1 MGRMDGKVA
10 LITGAARGQGRSHAI
25 RLAEEGAEIIA
36 IDLCGQ
42 IGSVPYPLA
51 SAGDLEETVRLVE
64 ELDHRCVA
72 VQADV
77 RNSGQMQAAVATGLS
92 ELGHIDV
99 VCANAGIGSF
109 GSAWELSDEMWQDV
123 IDTNLTGVWRTL
135 KAVIPTLIDQGTGG
149 SIVITSSVAGLEGF
163 ANLAHYVSAKHGV
176 VGLMRTLVN
185 ELSPHRIRVN
195 CVNPTTVDTPM
206 IDNAA
211 AYAVFGATSKEG
223 MGQTMLM
230 LNALQVPW
238 VEAIDVSNAVLFL
251 ASDESRYVTGLTL
264 TVDAGLATRLG

>member
-36 IDLCGQ
+36 VDLCEQ

-51 SAGDLEETVRLVE
+51 TSGDLDQTVHLVE

-77 RNSGQMQAAVATGLS
+77 RNSAQMQAAVDRGLS

-109 GSAWELSDEMWQDV
+109 GPAWELSDEQWEDV

-135 KAVIPTLIDQGTGG
+135 KAVIPTMIRQGTGG
-149 SIVITSSVAGLEGF
+149 SLVITSSVAGLEGF
-163 ANLAHYVSAKHGV
+163 ANLAHYTSAKHGV
-176 VGLMRTLVN
+176 IGLMRTLVN
-185 ELSPHRIRVN
+185 ELSAHRIRVN
-195 CVNPTTVDTPM
+195 CVNPTTVDTDM
-206 IDNAA
+206 IDNDA
-211 AYAVFGATSKEG
+211 AYAVFGATTREG

-230 LNALQVPW
+230 LNALPVPW
-238 VEAIDVSNAVLFL
+238 VEAVDVSNAVLFL
-251 ASDESRYVTGLTL
+251 ASDESRYVTGLNL
-264 TVDAGLATRLG
+264 TVDAGLYTRLG